1 MKPTNT
7 TTSSARMRPAKPAI
21 SSSVVPQVPQVPQ
34 SEKASP
40 SAESVAP
47 APAPLADESA
57 SPLLSVQSLDVTF
70 DSHRGPRQVLADVS
84 FSIGAGEILG
94 VVGESGAGK
103 SMTGLAIMGLIEPPG
118 RIAGGSIHWAGQRI
132 DTLRG
137 EAMRQIRGRQIAMV
151 FQEPLTSLNPVYTI
165 GRHLIETI
173 RTHLPVTEREAHARA
188 LALLDEVEIPMAKW
202 RMAQYPHQLSGGMR
216 QRVAIAL
223 ALSAEPR
230 LLIADEPT
238 TALDVSV
245 QAQIIALLRRLC
257 QQRQL
262 SAMLITHD
270 MGVIAETAE
279 RVMVMN
285 LGRVVETGPVRQVL
299 DHPHDP
305 YTQAL
310 MAAIPAMDHR
320 QWRLPVPEVRVGAMA
335 TKATTPTQAAEPAS
349 ATTVSATTAQ
359 VDASRVETASS
370 LLVVEGLS
378 KQFDL
383 SSSWMVRLLAREPRR
398 VLQAVDQV
406 SFELQRGK
414 TFGLVGE
421 SGSGKS
427 TIARMVAGLMKPDA
441 GRVLIDGVSRWA
453 GGRADKAL
461 LRRCQMIFQD
471 PYASLNPRWRVDKL
485 IAEPLQVLGL
495 AHDRAA
501 IEARVADMLRHVRM
515 SPDDG
520 RKYPHEFSG
529 GQRQRI
535 AIARALISRPEFII
549 CDEPTSA
556 LDVSV
561 QAQVLNLMRDLQ
573 DEFGLTYLLISHNL
587 AVIRFM
593 CDDVGVMQRGKM
605 VEQGVADAVLDAPQH
620 EYTRQ
625 LMAAVPSLAGPKAI
639 AP

>member
-1 MKPTNT
+1 MNT
-7 TTSSARMRPAKPAI
+7 VSSF
-21 SSSVVPQVPQVPQ
+21 SSGVA
-34 SEKASP
+34 EAGAP
-40 SAESVAP
+40 SASRA
-47 APAPLADESA
+47 AGQ
-57 SPLLSVQSLDVTF
+57 PLLSVQSLDVTF
-70 DSHRGPRQVLADVS
+70 DTYRGPRQVLADVS
-84 FSIGAGEILG
+84 FTIGAGEILG

-103 SMTGLAIMGLIEPPG
+103 SMTGQAIMGLIEPPG
-118 RIAGGSIHWAGQRI
+118 RISGGSIHWDGQRI
-132 DTLRG
+132 DQLRG

-151 FQEPLTSLNPVYTI
+151 FQDPLTSLNPVYTI

-173 RTHLPVTEREAHARA
+173 RTHLPVSEREARARA
-188 LALLDEVEIPMAKW
+188 LSLLDEVEIPMAKW

-270 MGVIAETAE
+270 MGVIAETAD

-285 LGRVVETGPVRQVL
+285 HGRVVETGTVRQVL
-299 DHPHDP
+299 DQPREP
-305 YTQAL
+305 YTRAL
-310 MAAIPAMDHR
+310 MAAIPTMDHR
-320 QWRLPVPEVRVGAMA
+320 QWRLPVPDVSGRTDDGDQPGASPVVSA
-335 TKATTPTQAAEPAS
+335 PTAGRPSGGVAEKAGAEPIL
-349 ATTVSATTAQ
+349 TVE
-359 VDASRVETASS
+359 VLSR
-370 LLVVEGLS
+370 
-378 KQFDL
+378 QFDL
-383 SSSWMVRLLAREPRR
+383 SSSWFIRLLAREQRR

-406 SFELQRGK
+406 SFQIQRGR

-441 GRVLIDGVSRWA
+441 GRIVFDGVPRHEA
-453 GGRADKAL
+453 GHRADKGL

-471 PYASLNPRWRVDKL
+471 PYASLNPRWRVDHL
-485 IAEPLQVLGL
+485 IAEPLRVLGL
-495 AHDRAA
+495 AHDRDEIAG
-501 IEARVADMLRHVRM
+501 RVADMLRHVRM

-605 VEQGVADAVLDAPQH
+605 VEQGAASEVLDAPRH

-625 LMAAVPSLAGPKAI
+625 LMAAVPSLAGPSARL
-639 AP
+639 AS

>member
-1 MKPTNT
+1 MKPTHT
-7 TTSSARMRPAKPAI
+7 ATPLPAASPGEATSTAADSVVQVSPSVPVPEP
-21 SSSVVPQVPQVPQ
+21 SSS
-34 SEKASP
+34 
-40 SAESVAP
+40 
-47 APAPLADESA
+47 
-57 SPLLSVQSLDVTF
+57 LLTVQSLDVTF
-70 DSHRGPRQVLADVS
+70 DSHRGPRQVLSDVS
-84 FSIGAGEILG
+84 FSMGVGEVLG

-118 RIAGGSIHWAGQRI
+118 RISGGSIHWADQRI
-132 DTLRG
+132 DLLRG
-137 EAMRQIRGRQIAMV
+137 EAIRQIRGRQIAMV
-151 FQEPLTSLNPVYTI
+151 FQDPLTSLNPVYTI

-173 RTHLPVTEREAHARA
+173 RTHLPLSEREARARA

-257 QQRQL
+257 EQRQL
-262 SAMLITHD
+262 SALLITHD
-270 MGVIAETAE
+270 MGVIAEAAN
-279 RVMVMN
+279 RVMVMHH
-285 LGRVVETGPVRQVL
+285 GRVVETGSVRQVL
-299 DHPHDP
+299 DHPQEP

-320 QWRLPVPEVRVGAMA
+320 QWRLPVPEVRAGAGESGLSQPQTMA
-335 TKATTPTQAAEPAS
+335 ERVAAKPS
-349 ATTVSATTAQ
+349 AQIVPCLSSRTDKPSVSDDMSGE
-359 VDASRVETASS
+359 VPSP

-383 SSSWMVRLLAREPRR
+383 SSSWMIRLLAREQRR

-406 SFELQRGK
+406 SFQLSRGR

-427 TIARMVAGLMKPDA
+427 TIARMVAGLIKPDT
-441 GRVLIDGVSRWA
+441 GRILIDGVSRWA
-453 GGRADKAL
+453 GSRPDKAL
-461 LRRCQMIFQD
+461 LRQCQMIFQD
-471 PYASLNPRWRVDKL
+471 PYASLNPRWRVDQL

-495 AHDRAA
+495 VRDRQ
-501 IEARVADMLRHVRM
+501 EVESRVADMLRHVRM

-535 AIARALISRPEFII
+535 AIARALISRPAFII

-593 CDDVGVMQRGKM
+593 CDDVGVMQRGRM
-605 VEQGVADAVLDAPQH
+605 VEQGAADAVLHAPQH

-625 LMAAVPSLAGPKAI
+625 LMAAVPSLARPKAL
-639 AP
+639 AF